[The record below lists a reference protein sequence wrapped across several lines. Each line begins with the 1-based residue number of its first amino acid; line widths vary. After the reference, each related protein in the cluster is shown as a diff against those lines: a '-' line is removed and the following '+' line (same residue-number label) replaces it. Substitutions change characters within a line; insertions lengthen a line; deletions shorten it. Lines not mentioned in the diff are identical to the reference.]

1 MPVDLQAEASRLITD
16 LSDPPRASEGPARS
30 ALHALRSGL
39 DADSQFVYGEESAD
53 FVLVQQRYFDCFR
66 PVTPVE
72 AFYVDSM
79 IRNDWSLRRLH
90 RAEAH
95 LWEYYVICAN
105 RHEGVPLG
113 EGFAKGSLVFMRLQR
128 RLTATERSYNE
139 AFATVTRL
147 QSARQPSETTGETS
161 KLGSILK
168 IPIGEP
174 DPLPSAPVS
183 PAAPQPGPPASAGT
197 QSPPR
202 APAAAPL
209 SRPPSAAP
217 RFCAPRPIRATRQF
231 AGAGPASRNP
241 RAARLRL
248 ANRAPS

>member
-1 MPVDLQAEASRLITD
+1 MPVDLPAEASRLIAD
-16 LSDPPRASEGPARS
+16 LSDPPRAAEGPARS

-39 DADSQFVYGEESAD
+39 DADSQFVYGEESAE
-53 FVLVQQRYFDCFR
+53 FVLLQRRYFECFR
-66 PVTPVE
+66 PATPVE

-79 IRNDWSLRRLH
+79 IRNEWSLRRLH

-147 QSARQPSETTGETS
+147 QSARQPSEITGETQ
-161 KLGSILK
+161 KLASFLK
-168 IPIGEP
+168 KAIDDLG
-174 DPLPSAPVS
+174 PLPTS
-183 PAAPQPGPPASAGT
+183 PASPVLPP
-197 QSPPR
+197 
-202 APAAAPL
+202 APAASFDFTKKVPKPLHPPAPGPIVL
-209 SRPPSAAP
+209 GGSPGGQAPYFPSRERSG
-217 RFCAPRPIRATRQF
+217 RSGVR
-231 AGAGPASRNP
+231 
-241 RAARLRL
+241 
-248 ANRAPS
+248 